1 MKFYFYT
8 LYKDTKTF
16 RQKVASKF
24 TLEIQESKIKSI
36 NSKQANKPTS
46 FVKLPLSIPVK
57 TPKEI
62 KKISRF
68 FKKSN

>member
-16 RQKVASKF
+16 KQKFVSKF

-36 NSKQANKPTS
+36 NSKQANKPIS

-68 FKKSN
+68 FKKK